1 MVPQATSEKLVAL
14 TALYGRIATIAAA
27 MGGSAA
33 ESSVDLSI
41 PSAMVASPHT
51 EATPSLVAEMPG
63 NFRVDFVPAYPL
75 TIGNTLAIRAVPTH
89 EGLRKTDWQFIL
101 GPDGW
106 RHTQAPL
113 SDEGIRQYLT
123 TEGPRSAPISSLN
136 R

>member
-1 MVPQATSEKLVAL
+1 
-14 TALYGRIATIAAA
+14 
-27 MGGSAA
+27 
-33 ESSVDLSI
+33 
-41 PSAMVASPHT
+41 MVASPHT